1 MSHLIISKL
10 DYQRLSQWIGRAR
23 NDFQFSNDQTNGF
36 LRAVNG
42 ATLLDP
48 ADIPADVV
56 TMNSRVRLSYP
67 ESNRSVEVQLV
78 YPEAADIATKRISI
92 FAPLAA
98 AILGCKQGTET
109 SMKTPNGTVRI
120 IIEEVT
126 YQPEAAGDMTL

>member
-23 NDFQFSNDQTNGF
+23 NDFQFSNDQTNSF

-67 ESNRSVEVQLV
+67 ESGRSVEVQLV
-78 YPEAADIATKRISI
+78 YPEAADIEKKRISI

-109 SMKTPNGTVRI
+109 NMKTPNGTVRI
-120 IIEEVT
+120 LIEEVT
-126 YQPEAAGDMTL
+126 YQPEAAGDLTL